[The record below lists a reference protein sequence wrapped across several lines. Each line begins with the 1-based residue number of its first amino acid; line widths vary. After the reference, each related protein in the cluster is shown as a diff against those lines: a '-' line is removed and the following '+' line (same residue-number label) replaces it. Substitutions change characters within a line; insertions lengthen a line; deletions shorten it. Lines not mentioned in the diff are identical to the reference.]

1 MSVRETDSVTAWE
14 CQSAVQIAV
23 SLPGTLVLVDRRNAG
38 GKSLSLDCRV
48 VNMSPNAI
56 AVASGIKVSV
66 GERATLRVEQFED
79 FRGMVSRL
87 LNGGFVLQVN
97 QSAAASEAL
106 ALRIS
111 GFDKIKNHDVPERRR
126 ARRVIPRSRDSQLL
140 WADGRTEGC
149 VILDISATGAAVSAQ
164 TIPEIGAVLALGR
177 LVGRV
182 VRLFDGGFAIRFSE
196 EVQRG
201 VARKLLYK

>member
-1 MSVRETDSVTAWE
+1 MSVQETDSVLARK
-14 CQSAVQIAV
+14 CRIAVRIAV

-48 VNMSPNAI
+48 VNMSPNEI
-56 AVASGIKVSV
+56 AVASGTKVSV

-79 FRGMVSRL
+79 FRGAVCRL
-87 LNGGFVLQVN
+87 LSGGFVLKIKQT
-97 QSAAASEAL
+97 AAASEAL
-106 ALRIS
+106 ALRIG
-111 GFDKIKNHDVPERRR
+111 GFDKIKNHDMPERRR
-126 ARRVIPRSRDSQLL
+126 ARRKIPRNRDSQLL

-149 VILDISATGAAVSAQ
+149 LILDISATGAAVSAQ
-164 TIPEIGAVLALGR
+164 TIPEIGTVLALGR

-182 VRLFDGGFAIRFSE
+182 VRLFDGGFAIHFSE

-201 VARKLLYK
+201 VARKLLHT

>member
-1 MSVRETDSVTAWE
+1 MSVQETDSVLAGE
-14 CQSAVQIAV
+14 GERAVQIAV
-23 SLPGTLVLVDRRNAG
+23 SLPGTLVLVDRRNAA

-48 VNMSPNAI
+48 VSMSPNKI
-56 AVASGIKVSV
+56 AVASGTKVSV
-66 GERATLRVEQFED
+66 GERATLRLEQFGD
-79 FRGMVSRL
+79 FRGTVCRL
-87 LNGGFVLQVN
+87 LSGGFVLEIKQTP
-97 QSAAASEAL
+97 AASEAL

-126 ARRVIPRSRDSQLL
+126 ARRIIPRNRDSQII

-149 VILDISATGAAVSAQ
+149 LILDISATGAAVSAQ

-182 VRLFDGGFAIRFSE
+182 VRQFDGGFAIRFSE

-201 VARKLLYK
+201 VAHKLLRT